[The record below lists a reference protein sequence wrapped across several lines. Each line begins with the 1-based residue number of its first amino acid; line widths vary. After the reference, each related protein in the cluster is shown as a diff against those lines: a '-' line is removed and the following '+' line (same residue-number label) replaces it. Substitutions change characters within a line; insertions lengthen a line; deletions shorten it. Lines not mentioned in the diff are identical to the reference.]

1 MSKQAQRKYPPELR
15 RRAVEMFQGSDVSV
29 RQISRDLGEHYE
41 TVRLWLRQAQADADA
56 RSDVLTTT
64 ERAEIKRLRKE
75 NAELRRANDI
85 LKAATTFFAV
95 EADHTRTR

>member
-1 MSKQAQRKYPPELR
+1 M
-15 RRAVEMFQGSDVSV
+15 
-29 RQISRDLGEHYE
+29 
-41 TVRLWLRQAQADADA
+41 AQAGASGTPA
-56 RSDVLTTT
+56 PLHVLSTT

-85 LKAATTFFAV
+85 LKAATAFFAV